1 MPVGMLSALFGC
13 KTFSEI
19 GIPLKRFVVPYGYG
33 ERFRSADEDD
43 EFLSARYR
51 SIEQVPLEQEVVLSQ
66 DRHDDDG
73 VFTPL

>member
-1 MPVGMLSALFGC
+1 MLSALFGN

-19 GIPLKRFVVPYGYG
+19 GVPLKRFVVSYGDG
-33 ERFRSADEDD
+33 KRFRRADKDD

-66 DRHDDDG
+66 DRHDNDG
-73 VFTPL
+73 IFTSL